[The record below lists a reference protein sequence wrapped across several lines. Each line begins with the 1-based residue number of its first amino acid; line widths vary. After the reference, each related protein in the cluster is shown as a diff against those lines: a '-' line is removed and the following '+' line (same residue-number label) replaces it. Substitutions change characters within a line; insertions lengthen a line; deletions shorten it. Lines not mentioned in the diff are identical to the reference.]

1 MYTGL
6 HKIPQKLKSARRDEP
21 HLEGS
26 DRLACIAHRHEGNI
40 WLSPHL
46 SVWVCFPVQGLE
58 WIVKCEPPG
67 RERGKSQHILGEK
80 SEPLHCSLEAVKN
93 WKTEKIS
100 TKNKETAATVEILL
114 CVRLPITRY
123 NILVLTLMSTISDIK
138 LITCLWALT
147 CCIVGLLG
155 AVTLWA
161 ADGQGR
167 WFSCEVI
174 WTEEC

>member
-1 MYTGL
+1 MYSTQTWR
-6 HKIPQKLKSARRDEP
+6 K
-21 HLEGS
+21 HLTFS
-26 DRLACIAHRHEGNI
+26 SS
-40 WLSPHL
+40 LSL
-46 SVWVCFPVQGLE
+46 SVFSCAGVGMDSEVWTP
-58 WIVKCEPPG
+58 
-67 RERGKSQHILGEK
+67 REGEGESQHILGEK
-80 SEPLHCSLEAVKN
+80 SEPLHCSLETVKN